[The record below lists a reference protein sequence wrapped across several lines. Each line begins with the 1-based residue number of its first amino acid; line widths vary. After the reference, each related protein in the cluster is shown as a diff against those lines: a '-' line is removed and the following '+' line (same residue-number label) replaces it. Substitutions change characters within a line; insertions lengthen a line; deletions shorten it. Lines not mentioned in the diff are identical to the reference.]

1 MTLEET
7 LERYRGQ
14 HVKIGAASSFI
25 FCGRIDDNTASV
37 LTDYANDYLLRR
49 KKDLERAKK
58 EKNKALWS
66 DKKRQI
72 VEAAEEYI
80 KTFTPILGREVKE
93 VYRSLLPSKVK
104 IIIVAGGE
112 IGGCWDKRE
121 YLKKQLTEEAR
132 KNDGEYEG
140 TQRPV

>member
-1 MTLEET
+1 MTLAEM

-25 FCGRIDDNTASV
+25 FCGRIDDNTATV
-37 LTDYANDYLLRR
+37 LANYANNYLSKR
-49 KKDLERAKK
+49 KQDLERAKK

-72 VEAAEEYI
+72 IEAAEEYV

-104 IIIVAGGE
+104 IIIVDGGE

-121 YLKKQLTEEAR
+121 YHKKQLTEES
-132 KNDGEYEG
+132 EEE
-140 TQRPV
+140 